1 MAFYDTSVDVIDE
14 VGSESDDEWG
24 DPPTLPL
31 EPAVRVVSPDRGRH
45 RHQSSKRRHASS
57 ARRGSGQSS
66 SYESSVEELAEDIRS
81 RDRERRRRDG
91 SRRDRERHRWSV
103 DRGGSRSSSTGSPGR
118 GVRTQLFAGADRRG
132 GRVVAS
138 PTSSAGRRPFAGAGS
153 RSQTGTGGRQG
164 RVAGPL
170 ESFVG
175 RRSFA
180 GAGGRSQTGTGGR
193 QGRVAGQ
200 LDRSTGRRSVAVDGG
215 RHSEGRSKRREG
227 YWSPGSSA
235 EESESSARASR
246 SEKIRDER
254 RIRTPSIRKNYEDR
268 EHASSSRRDR
278 SGERRRHHRSPSSRD
293 QENSG
298 SRPRDGRS
306 SDQRQKGKYAAGA
319 KLGTFDGSTNLETF
333 LAKFDRCSAYYNWNE
348 DDELFQLTT
357 ALQGVAGQVL
367 WDLGKDVTARSL
379 RKLLRCRF
387 GEENQAERFRA
398 ELKGRRRGP
407 GESLQTLY
415 TDICRLMALA
425 YPGPTST
432 LSDIVGRDAFL
443 DALNNNKLRIRIL
456 ETEPAT
462 LEDALRTAMR
472 LEAYEGGRK
481 ADYDEPSWKN
491 RRAAP
496 MSTEVDG
503 EELEEM
509 KVRMAGLEE
518 QLRSVAVEQKEK
530 QDSAGQV
537 SQSSGKGKGKK
548 ARKLASDT
556 APASPATTPAVQW
569 QAAAAP
575 MPDSGAAHFAMDAY
589 QLSDDCT
596 DGVARMVCILQLAR
610 SAWQGNSAQPGHRWQ
625 QGRSQAAAPVPQGSN
640 ACHRCGSL
648 DHWKRDCPVAAADA
662 RNACRKCN
670 QPGHWARDCPQKQS
684 APGAAVLNRGLTRKR
699 PLGAE
704 MGEEVYLRV
713 GIEGKRVHALLDTGC
728 EFSVMGRSLLPM
740 HPVQPTQFKLFA
752 ANGTAIPLLGQTVVK
767 LRVGSQEME
776 TTLLV
781 TESMNELILGADW
794 LVENN
799 CCWNFGTAQL
809 NVNGR
814 ILPLFSKPASHRC
827 SRIYASET
835 VTVHSQEQT
844 NVPVKIVGATFRP
857 SMGPL
862 VTEPREIQ
870 EGVLSARVVLPGGTD
885 NSAACVLNLSERDYT
900 LKVGDWI
907 ATAEEVDSWKSAVKA
922 DGAEVRAGGITVQPT
937 AVNGAHIQQIID
949 QLPESLS
956 EEQRR
961 ISSEFILRHSDM
973 FSASE
978 FDLGRVDLVKHEIDT
993 GDNRP
998 FKQQLRRHPMGHLE
1012 IIDDHVEKMLA
1023 HGIISPTSSQW
1034 ASNIVLVRRTGSQQ
1048 LRFCIDYRQL
1058 NTLTRKDSYPLPRID
1073 SCMDALGGAKYF
1085 STLDLKSGYWQVALD
1100 EESAQKAAFVTRK
1113 GVWRFNVL
1121 PFGLSNAPAIFQRLM
1136 DLVLAGLTW
1145 QICLAFLDDVIVMS
1159 ATFEQHLERLTQVF
1173 DRIKKANL
1181 KLHPGKCK
1189 LFQERVKFLGS
1200 IVSGDGIAP
1209 DPERVRAVETWPTP
1223 KNLTEVRGFVGLASY
1238 YRRHVEH
1245 FAEIARPLHYL
1256 MKKDVKFHWGA
1267 EQQEA
1272 FEELKRRLMTAP
1284 LVMAPREHGQY
1295 TVDVDA
1301 SGEALG
1307 AVLQQEQDGRIVV
1320 IAYASRRLSDAER
1333 NYSTT
1338 KKELLAIIYGLKQFR
1353 HYLLCR
1359 EFLLRTDHAALT
1371 TLMRTPDPPAQQ
1383 ARWLDFLAEYNFKI
1397 VHRAGELHRN
1407 ADSLSRRPPSD
1418 DEETMLKRPV
1428 DRVEGRCGAV
1438 GVEKRAAESGG
1449 VPLDL
1454 DRIKEEQE
1462 RDEVI
1467 ETVRQWMIDEEGE
1480 QGWRRA
1486 QGASL
1491 AVQQLWSQ
1499 RETLEIVDG
1508 ILLPP
1513 VC

>member
-180 GAGGRSQTGTGGR
+180 GAGSRSQTGTGGR

-496 MSTEVDG
+496 MSTEFDG

-509 KVRMAGLEE
+509 KVRMASLEE

-575 MPDSGAAHFAMDAY
+575 MPDSGAANFAMDAD

-596 DGVARMVCILQLAR
+596 DGVARMAVSCSQSAHCLAR
-610 SAWQGNSAQPGHRWQ
+610 EIVAQPGQ
-625 QGRSQAAAPVPQGSN
+625 MTAGPNQAAAPVPQGSN

-670 QPGHWARDCPQKQS
+670 QPGHWARDCPQKQA

-961 ISSEFILRHSDM
+961 ISSEFILRNADM
-973 FSASE
+973 FSSSE
-978 FDLGRVDLVKHEIDT
+978 FNYAIQMGPRGRKIIVHID
-993 GDNRP
+993 R
-998 FKQQLRRHPMGHLE
+998 LRRYEG
-1012 IIDDHVEKMLA
+1012 A
-1023 HGIISPTSSQW
+1023 ISEAQEQW
-1034 ASNIVLVRRTGSQQ
+1034 KQSV
-1048 LRFCIDYRQL
+1048 
-1058 NTLTRKDSYPLPRID
+1058 
-1073 SCMDALGGAKYF
+1073 
-1085 STLDLKSGYWQVALD
+1085 
-1100 EESAQKAAFVTRK
+1100 
-1113 GVWRFNVL
+1113 
-1121 PFGLSNAPAIFQRLM
+1121 
-1136 DLVLAGLTW
+1136 
-1145 QICLAFLDDVIVMS
+1145 
-1159 ATFEQHLERLTQVF
+1159 
-1173 DRIKKANL
+1173 
-1181 KLHPGKCK
+1181 
-1189 LFQERVKFLGS
+1189 
-1200 IVSGDGIAP
+1200 
-1209 DPERVRAVETWPTP
+1209 
-1223 KNLTEVRGFVGLASY
+1223 
-1238 YRRHVEH
+1238 
-1245 FAEIARPLHYL
+1245 
-1256 MKKDVKFHWGA
+1256 
-1267 EQQEA
+1267 
-1272 FEELKRRLMTAP
+1272 
-1284 LVMAPREHGQY
+1284 
-1295 TVDVDA
+1295 
-1301 SGEALG
+1301 LG
-1307 AVLQQEQDGRIVV
+1307 AGEGGEPR
-1320 IAYASRRLSDAER
+1320 APTAS
-1333 NYSTT
+1333 
-1338 KKELLAIIYGLKQFR
+1338 
-1353 HYLLCR
+1353 
-1359 EFLLRTDHAALT
+1359 
-1371 TLMRTPDPPAQQ
+1371 
-1383 ARWLDFLAEYNFKI
+1383 
-1397 VHRAGELHRN
+1397 
-1407 ADSLSRRPPSD
+1407 PSS
-1418 DEETMLKRPV
+1418 
-1428 DRVEGRCGAV
+1428 CI
-1438 GVEKRAAESGG
+1438 RAAVCQPGPGRSA
-1449 VPLDL
+1449 VA
-1454 DRIKEEQE
+1454 
-1462 RDEVI
+1462 
-1467 ETVRQWMIDEEGE
+1467 
-1480 QGWRRA
+1480 GWR
-1486 QGASL
+1486 S
-1491 AVQQLWSQ
+1491 
-1499 RETLEIVDG
+1499 
-1508 ILLPP
+1508 
-1513 VC
+1513 